1 MIEIQ
6 GLTKSYRTGRRRNYL
21 FRDMDAIFP
30 SGKNIGILGRNGA
43 GKSTLLRIMGGIDYP
58 DSGRIVSNK
67 TISWPMGLSGGFQG
81 SMTGRENAAFIAQV
95 HGFWGKQRK
104 RLLEEVDDF
113 AGLEDYFDMPV
124 KTYSSGMRSKLAFGL
139 SIAVHF
145 DYYLVDEV
153 MSVGDAHFREKCENV
168 IAEKK
173 RISNFITDTQAH
185 NKELKDFLIN
195 EHKDA
200 KKIITEVD
208 EKIAPF
214 EKVARE
220 KNDELKE
227 YKKGYEYS
235 RNKAL
240 LDGIIETIIF
250 NV

>member
-6 GLTKSYRTGRRRNYL
+6 QLTKSYKTGTRRNYL
-21 FRDMDAIFP
+21 FRNMNAVFP

-173 RISNFITDTQAH
+173 RISNFIIVAH
-185 NKELKDFLIN
+185 SMATL
-195 EHKDA
+195 
-200 KKIITEVD
+200 
-208 EKIAPF
+208 
-214 EKVARE
+214 R
-220 KNDELKE
+220 KNCDIGVYL
-227 YKKGYEYS
+227 S
-235 RNKAL
+235 R
-240 LDGIIETIIF
+240 DGIEVHEDINAAIKIYEDTGKKASNKIKKLPL
-250 NV
+250 

>member
-1 MIEIQ
+1 
-6 GLTKSYRTGRRRNYL
+6 
-21 FRDMDAIFP
+21 MDATFP

-58 DSGRIVSNK
+58 DSGRIISHQS
-67 TISWPMGLSGGFQG
+67 ISWPMGLSGGFQG

-153 MSVGDAHFREKCENV
+153 MSVGDAHFRAKCENV
-168 IAEKK
+168 IEEKK
-173 RISNFITDTQAH
+173 KISNFIIVAH
-185 NKELKDFLIN
+185 SMSTL
-195 EHKDA
+195 
-200 KKIITEVD
+200 
-208 EKIAPF
+208 
-214 EKVARE
+214 R
-220 KNDELKE
+220 KNCDIGVYLN
-227 YKKGYEYS
+227 G
-235 RNKAL
+235 
-240 LDGIIETIIF
+240 DGIEVHEDINTAIKMYEDTGKIVSN
-250 NV
+250 NVQKLPI

>member
-58 DSGRIVSNK
+58 DAGRITSNK

-81 SMTGRENAAFIAQV
+81 SMTGRENATFIGQV
-95 HGFWGKQRK
+95 HGFWGKQRR
-104 RLLEEVDDF
+104 RLLEQVEDF
-113 AGLEDYFDMPV
+113 AELGDYFDMPV

-153 MSVGDAHFREKCENV
+153 MSVGDAHFRAKCEHV
-168 IAEKK
+168 IEEKK
-173 RISNFITDTQAH
+173 KTSNFIIVAH
-185 NKELKDFLIN
+185 SMGTL
-195 EHKDA
+195 
-200 KKIITEVD
+200 
-208 EKIAPF
+208 
-214 EKVARE
+214 R
-220 KNDELKE
+220 KNCDIGVYLSK
-227 YKKGYEYS
+227 
-235 RNKAL
+235 
-240 LDGIIETIIF
+240 DGIEVHEDINTAIAKYENTGKQNSS
-250 NV
+250 NVKKLPV